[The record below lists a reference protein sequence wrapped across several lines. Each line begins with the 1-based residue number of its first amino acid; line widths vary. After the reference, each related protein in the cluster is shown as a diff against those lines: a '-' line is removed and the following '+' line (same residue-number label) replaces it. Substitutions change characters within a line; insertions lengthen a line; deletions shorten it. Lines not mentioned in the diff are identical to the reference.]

1 MEKIKWDID
10 HITYA
15 YNSYLLS
22 GDYNGHRFVKIVS
35 DNFWGLPLMYAKWCI
50 TKRYK
55 ILYPE
60 QFKNKIWKKNL

>member
-10 HITYA
+10 HGGHDYSTYM
-15 YNSYLLS
+15 LS
-22 GDYNGHRFVKIVS
+22 GDYNGHRFVKTVL

-50 TKRYK
+50 TRRYK

-60 QFKNKIWKKNL
+60 QFKK